1 MSILVKIK
9 FEIPSN
15 TNYKS
20 PSQHTEAILSALSH
34 KARMTTIASLL
45 AEPKSESWALST
57 CEFLQAVTDSS
68 LEDAAFRAQVCHL
81 LKAAYDDADFVHCY
95 LSVGQYVEEML
106 EDTRPAPR
114 PPTPR
119 PAEPVILASAPVA
132 AAPRLPA
139 PMTAVLR
146 RSILGIYEKE
156 PKPTFHGCGYFDG
169 APWDICY
176 ACEYEK
182 DPSNYERKMRHSDL
196 VQLISAYF
204 RDAQKGSLIKGWSN
218 ETLEDVVA
226 FLDTP
231 REHRSYTDEQISRG
245 TGPNTSLLA
254 ALRELMR

>member
-1 MSILVKIK
+1 
-9 FEIPSN
+9 
-15 TNYKS
+15 
-20 PSQHTEAILSALSH
+20 
-34 KARMTTIASLL
+34 MTTIASLL
-45 AEPKSESWALST
+45 ADPSAEGWALSA

-119 PAEPVILASAPVA
+119 PSAEPVLLVAPPVGGASKQAVVA
-132 AAPRLPA
+132 IRPLPA

-176 ACEYEK
+176 ACEYER
-182 DPSNYERKMRHSDL
+182 DPAGYYDRTRRSNL
-196 VQLISAYF
+196 VMLISAYF
-204 RDAQKGSLIKGWSN
+204 RDTRKGERAKGWSLD
-218 ETLEDVVA
+218 TLEDIVA
-226 FLDTP
+226 YLDTP
-231 REHRSYTDEQISRG
+231 RASRSFRLGSSAEAGLRE
-245 TGPNTSLLA
+245 LLA
-254 ALRELMR
+254 A

>member
-1 MSILVKIK
+1 
-9 FEIPSN
+9 
-15 TNYKS
+15 
-20 PSQHTEAILSALSH
+20 
-34 KARMTTIASLL
+34 MTTISSLL
-45 AEPKSESWALST
+45 TDPKPESWALST
-57 CEFLQAVTDSS
+57 CKFLQAVTDSS

-81 LKAAYDDADFVHCY
+81 LKAAYDDADFVNCY

-114 PPTPR
+114 PSAG
-119 PAEPVILASAPVA
+119 AEPVLLVAPP

-139 PMTAVLR
+139 PMTAAMRV
-146 RSILGIYEKE
+146 SILGIYEKE

-204 RDAQKGSLIKGWSN
+204 RDVRKGSLANGWSN

-231 REHRSYTDEQISRG
+231 REHRSYTDAQVADPSFKAG
-245 TGPNTSLLA
+245 GSLLA
-254 ALRELMR
+254 GLRELMR